1 MEVRFYVVQVNGEKV
16 ADMSKYADAIFDI
29 LTPLTDVSNEV
40 IIGEAW
46 FSLSKVPT
54 LDEILTIS
62 RRLVKL
68 GLVIEA

>member
-16 ADMSKYADAIFDI
+16 TNMSEYADAIFDI
-29 LTPLTDVSNEV
+29 LAPLSDADDEV
-40 IIGEAW
+40 IIGEEW
-46 FSLSKVPT
+46 FSLSKVPA

-62 RRLVKL
+62 RNLVKL